1 MWIAATR
8 AQGVRRRVAS
18 RLIAWPLEPGAALR
32 TSIGVPQD
40 LRNRDPSFW
49 PEFASGSFGLAG
61 AATLLRMRSPFD
73 AEPPTAAW
81 ERQLHGF
88 GWLRHLE
95 AAQDPGAVLAARGL
109 VLDWV
114 GRARRTRG
122 VPDHTAVRARRILSW
137 VSQLPLLL
145 DGANDVEF
153 DAIGQALAREER
165 VLAATW
171 RNAGGGL
178 TRLQALTA
186 LCYAR
191 LVLVPRERDIE
202 RTLSMLAD
210 EIGRQILPD
219 GGHVSRHP
227 GVLIDLLMDWLPL
240 RSCLEAAKVRPPD
253 RFLIATG
260 QMLRMLRY
268 LKLGCGTVGRF
279 NGMGVGDPSALATLL
294 AYDGK
299 PLADWGIAPASRYAR
314 LERGETILIADV
326 GSPPPIRQSGDAHGG
341 CLSFEMSSAS
351 ALVIVNVGAPGPA
364 DSGWRSVSRA
374 TASHSTPCLGE
385 TSSSQLVRHA
395 GLEDILGAVPLQLP
409 TKVTA
414 EVSDL
419 DGGVRLDAA
428 HDGYLTRLMLIHR
441 RTMALSADGC
451 SLTGLD
457 RFATPSPQDRLKR
470 DVPFAVHFHL
480 HPDAACVRAEVPLAP
495 DRAALITLKDGQ
507 RWMFTSE
514 TAALSLEE
522 SLFLAGSSGPRA
534 SAQIVL
540 RGACAGASEVVWA
553 LRRVTTQAEP
563 TT

>member
-1 MWIAATR
+1 MWIAAAR

-18 RLIAWPLEPGAALR
+18 RLSAWPLEPGAALR

-49 PEFASGSFGLAG
+49 PEVASGSFGLAG
-61 AATLLRMRSPFD
+61 AAAMVGARSPFD
-73 AEPPTAAW
+73 TEPPTAAW
-81 ERQLHGF
+81 ERHLHGF

-95 AAQDPGAVLAARGL
+95 AAGDPAAVLAARRL
-109 VLDWV
+109 VLEWV
-114 GRARRTRG
+114 SRGRRMRG
-122 VPDHTAVRARRILSW
+122 VGELPAVRARRILSW

-145 DGANDVEF
+145 EGATDAEF
-153 DAIGQALAREER
+153 DAIGQALARDER

-171 RNAGGGL
+171 RTSGAGL

-191 LVLVPRERDIE
+191 LVLASRERDIE
-202 RTLSMLAD
+202 RTLTLLAD

-219 GGHVSRHP
+219 GGHLSRHP

-240 RSCLEAAKVRPPD
+240 RSCLEAAKVQPPD
-253 RFLIATG
+253 RFLIATA

-294 AYDGK
+294 AYDAK
-299 PLADWGIAPASRYAR
+299 PLAEWPIAPASRYAR
-314 LERGETILIADV
+314 IARGDTIVLVDV
-326 GSPPPIRQSGDAHGG
+326 GSPPPIRQSGEAHGG

-351 ALVIVNVGAPGPA
+351 ALVIVNVGAPGAA
-364 DSGWRSVSRA
+364 DGGWRSVSRA
-374 TASHSTPCLGE
+374 TASHSTACLGE

-409 TKVTA
+409 TRVRA
-414 EVSDL
+414 EVSDV
-419 DGGVRLDAA
+419 DGGARLDAV
-428 HDGYLTRLMLIHR
+428 HDGYLTRLMLTHQ
-441 RTMALSADGC
+441 RTLDLSADGF
-451 SLTGLD
+451 SLTGRD
-457 RFATPSPQDRLKR
+457 HFATPSPQDRLKR

-480 HPDAACVRAEVPLAP
+480 HPDAVCTRPHAP
-495 DRAALITLKDGQ
+495 EAADRAALITLKDGQ
-507 RWMFTSE
+507 RWMFTAH
-514 TAALSLEE
+514 AATLSLEE
-522 SLFLAGSSGPRA
+522 SLFLAGSSGPRP
-534 SAQIVL
+534 STQIVL

-553 LRRVTTQAEP
+553 LRRVTTQAD
-563 TT
+563 